1 MNIIIRSLKIEL
13 SSEYLILTIISI
25 KNSCDSFI
33 LSVLVCVVNLLFII
47 ECDPSALIVV
57 LLLLSVHAV
66 FTLSWRLS
74 PLLHLELLL
83 HLLEAW
89 IVVLGVERVSH
100 LAVGYVHGGVAA
112 RVSIL
117 VVDIVCLQIISR
129 WLLLLSL
136 ESSIDILNHRCILRL
151 IPSVLVL
158 IIFIHQLYFNSF
170 IFILLWL
177 LQLLLLC
184 NWGISLI
191 LNETLHE
198 ILCIRLHLL
207 QREAL
212 VLHTTATVILLLL
225 IQGILVLLDE

>member
-1 MNIIIRSLKIEL
+1 MHRS
-13 SSEYLILTIISI
+13 
-25 KNSCDSFI
+25 
-33 LSVLVCVVNLLFII
+33 
-47 ECDPSALIVV
+47 
-57 LLLLSVHAV
+57 
-66 FTLSWRLS
+66 
-74 PLLHLELLL
+74 
-83 HLLEAW
+83 
-89 IVVLGVERVSH
+89 
-100 LAVGYVHGGVAA
+100 VAT

-117 VVDIVCLQIISR
+117 IVDVICFQIISR

-136 ESSIDILNHRCILRL
+136 ESSIDILNHRWILAL
-151 IPSVLVL
+151 VGSVLVL

-184 NWGISLI
+184 NWGISLV
-191 LNETLHE
+191 LNKALHE

-212 VLHTTATVILLLL
+212 VLHTTTTVILLLL

>member
-1 MNIIIRSLKIEL
+1 M
-13 SSEYLILTIISI
+13 
-25 KNSCDSFI
+25 
-33 LSVLVCVVNLLFII
+33 
-47 ECDPSALIVV
+47 
-57 LLLLSVHAV
+57 
-66 FTLSWRLS
+66 
-74 PLLHLELLL
+74 
-83 HLLEAW
+83 LEAW
-89 IVVLGVERVSH
+89 IVVLGVEWISH
-100 LAVGYVHGGVAA
+100 LAVGNVHGGVAA

-136 ESSIDILNHRCILRL
+136 ESSIDILNHRWILAL
-151 IPSVLVL
+151 VGSVLVL

-184 NWGISLI
+184 NWGISLV
-191 LNETLHE
+191 LNKALHE

-212 VLHTTATVILLLL
+212 VLHSTVILLLL
-225 IQGILVLLDE
+225 IQGILVLLDERLSNAQVFTVVF